1 MSIGHY
7 KFEGDVKIMTSKQFQ
22 MLRDFIQ
29 NRMSMSH
36 IYQPAMLIE
45 LLRKGGEASVRDIAK
60 ALLGEDVSQ
69 LEYYDTVTKGMV
81 GKVLTNHQITEKIY
95 DGRKVTGFRVPAV
108 NELTE
113 AEIEDLI
120 SQCLDKVN
128 DYVAKRGDKIW
139 SHRRK
144 SSGNIPCTIRYE
156 VLKRAKFRCELCG
169 ISAEEKAL
177 EVDHIIPRNKG
188 GKDDISNFQA
198 LCYSH
203 NAMKRD
209 RDDTD
214 FRGIAESY
222 KLREK
227 DCLFCDFQSGEER
240 EIVAENELCY
250 AIRDGMPVTD
260 LHTLII
266 PKRHIADYFE
276 LHQPEINAI
285 HSLLD
290 EMRKKIVDFDSS
302 VTAFN
307 VGINSGKDAGQT
319 IFHCHIHLIPRRK
332 GDMDNPRGGV
342 RGVIPD
348 KRIY

>member
-1 MSIGHY
+1 
-7 KFEGDVKIMTSKQFQ
+7 
-22 MLRDFIQ
+22 
-29 NRMSMSH
+29 
-36 IYQPAMLIE
+36 
-45 LLRKGGEASVRDIAK
+45 
-60 ALLGEDVSQ
+60 
-69 LEYYDTVTKGMV
+69 
-81 GKVLTNHQITEKIY
+81 
-95 DGRKVTGFRVPAV
+95 
-108 NELTE
+108 
-113 AEIEDLI
+113 
-120 SQCLDKVN
+120 
-128 DYVAKRGDKIW
+128 
-139 SHRRK
+139 
-144 SSGNIPCTIRYE
+144 
-156 VLKRAKFRCELCG
+156 
-169 ISAEEKAL
+169 
-177 EVDHIIPRNKG
+177 
-188 GKDDISNFQA
+188 
-198 LCYSH
+198 
-203 NAMKRD
+203 MKRD

-266 PKRHIADYFE
+266 PKRHIANYFE

-307 VGINSGKDAGQT
+307 VGINSGEDAGQT